1 MIEPVMPNL
10 RALPPALLADYQDWL
25 KAIKQRVAS
34 ARQQA
39 ALAANGELI
48 ALYYKLGAQ
57 ILDREVHAQWGSSFI
72 DAFSKDLR
80 HTFPEVGGFSA
91 KNLRYCRAFFRF
103 YGNPV
108 IWQQPVAI
116 LGQLPAIPM
125 AVSGRL

>member
-10 RALPPALLADYQDWL
+10 RTLSHAVLADYQDWL

-48 ALYYKLGAQ
+48 ALYYELGAQ
-57 ILDREVHAQWGSSFI
+57 ILDREVHAQWGSGFI

-80 HTFPEVGGFSA
+80 HTFPEVGGFHPKICAIAGLSSA
-91 KNLRYCRAFFRF
+91 FTATLEF
-103 YGNPV
+103 GNR
-108 IWQQPVAI
+108 
-116 LGQLPAIPM
+116 LLPNWASSLPSL
-125 AVSGRL
+125 AVSERL